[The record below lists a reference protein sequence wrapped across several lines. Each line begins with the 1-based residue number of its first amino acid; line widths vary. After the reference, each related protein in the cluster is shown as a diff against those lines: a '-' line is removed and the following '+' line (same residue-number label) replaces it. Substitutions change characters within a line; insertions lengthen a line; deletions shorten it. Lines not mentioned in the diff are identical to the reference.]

1 MTQLYA
7 KHLLQEQVLQ
17 GLLESNKKLK
27 KARKMKKKTMAVVV
41 VTDVVVTD
49 VVVTVVSNGGSF
61 TAHFR
66 RQNKA
71 LLSKTC

>member
-7 KHLLQEQVLQ
+7 KHLLQGQVLQ
-17 GLLESNKKLK
+17 GLLESIKKMK
-27 KARKMKKKTMAVVV
+27 KAKKMKKKTMAVVA
-41 VTDVVVTD
+41 
-49 VVVTVVSNGGSF
+49 TVVSNGGSF

>member
-17 GLLESNKKLK
+17 GLLESNKKTK
-27 KARKMKKKTMAVVV
+27 KSKKVKKKKKKTVVVV
-41 VTDVVVTD
+41 VTD
-49 VVVTVVSNGGSF
+49 VSNGGSF

-71 LLSKTC
+71 LSSKTC

>member
-1 MTQLYA
+1 
-7 KHLLQEQVLQ
+7 
-17 GLLESNKKLK
+17 
-27 KARKMKKKTMAVVV
+27 MKKKTMAVVV

-71 LLSKTC
+71 LSSKTC

>member
-7 KHLLQEQVLQ
+7 KHLLQGQVLQ
-17 GLLESNKKLK
+17 GLLESNKKTK
-27 KARKMKKKTMAVVV
+27 KRKKKKKM
-41 VTDVVVTD
+41 TDVVVTV

-71 LLSKTC
+71 LSSKTC

>member
-17 GLLESNKKLK
+17 GLLESIKKTK
-27 KARKMKKKTMAVVV
+27 KTKRAKKKTTAVVV
-41 VTDVVVTD
+41 VTDVVVI
-49 VVVTVVSNGGSF
+49 VVSNGGSF

-71 LLSKTC
+71 LSSKTC

>member
-7 KHLLQEQVLQ
+7 KHLLQGQVLQ
-17 GLLESNKKLK
+17 GLLESNKKTK
-27 KARKMKKKTMAVVV
+27 KRKKKKKKKKITAVVV
-41 VTDVVVTD
+41 TV

-66 RQNKA
+66 PQNKA
-71 LLSKTC
+71 LSSKTC